1 MVGCTITFW
10 SIDRRNVQ
18 IDASY
23 ALLIGMLNFLQLS
36 CVSFIIVLINLLN

>member
-23 ALLIGMLNFLQLS
+23 ALLIGMLDFLQLS
-36 CVSFIIVLINLLN
+36 RVPFIIVLINLLN